1 MTKTLWAG
9 KVLGGAAG
17 VITGGLAGLVIGA
30 YAGHIVDK
38 LLLHWLG
45 VNGLTGE
52 SDSVSGRTTA
62 ANTRAGAAQ
71 KKTSAQNVQEVFF
84 NVSFRSMGSIA
95 KSDGRVSEAE
105 INAASQ
111 IMQRMGLSSS
121 LRQRAIQLFN
131 EGKVSTYN
139 AAQDWANLRQSCEKR
154 HDLIQMF
161 VEIQLSVGYADGQ
174 LSQSERQLFKKMTHQ
189 LGMNAFQ
196 FEWINNRVR
205 SSIQGQRRQS
215 QQRRSSASA
224 FSNELDTAYGVLGV
238 AADINDRDLKKTYRK
253 LMNEH
258 HPDKLIARGLP
269 DSMMK
274 LAKEKTQEIQQA
286 YDVIT
291 KHRRQA

>member
-1 MTKTLWAG
+1 MTRTLWAG
-9 KVLGGAAG
+9 KVLGAAAG
-17 VITGGLAGLVIGA
+17 MISGGLAGLVIGA
-30 YAGHIVDK
+30 YAGHLIDK
-38 LLLHWLG
+38 LLIHWLSG
-45 VNGLTGE
+45 
-52 SDSVSGRTTA
+52 DSVEPSSTT
-62 ANTRAGAAQ
+62 TTKVGAAGNTKQASSQRSEQ
-71 KKTSAQNVQEVFF
+71 KVQEVFF
-84 NVSFRSMGSIA
+84 NVSFRSMGKIA

-121 LRQRAIQLFN
+121 LRQRAITLFN
-131 EGKVSTYN
+131 EGKEASYN
-139 AAQDWANLRQSCEKR
+139 AQQDWANLRQSCRKR

-174 LSQSERQLFKKMTHQ
+174 LSQSERQIFKQMTHQ

-205 SSIQGQRRQS
+205 SSILGRQRQS
-215 QQRRSSASA
+215 QQRRSSTS
-224 FSNELDTAYGVLGV
+224 SYSGELATAYGVLGV
-238 AADINDRDLKKTYRK
+238 ASDISDTELKKTYRK

-286 YDVIT
+286 YDLIS
-291 KHRRQA
+291 KHRRAS